1 MSHNEQNEVETS
13 KHTEDSYRNEVSRL
27 LEGHKTRFSKRLD
40 KAHDKDFTIVDE
52 IARWNRILI
61 DEDAKPLINYDI
73 YRKRKYWNLATGI
86 RLGRRTFSSKS
97 AEVEAYLK
105 YLDWLKELP
114 SKQIQ
119 PSQEQPSLTLNQIA
133 PNELSPNELILRQE
147 ELFLKADS
155 LKLERKKLNA
165 ELMADTSAPQ
175 QDTEAATDTQGGKFL
190 SFNLT
195 DEKKLE
201 ITKELGQYVD
211 NPNLLEQLLSGKV
224 VNDKIKITCQQN
236 EFAEVFKRLEY
247 NGETVQKSRFMI
259 DWLCTNFIQS
269 EGKQFND
276 RTIRDLFKASGKPP
290 KTPICNFDWLTF
302 KEPTQLAKE
311 AQAKL
316 IESYPT

>member
-147 ELFLKADS
+147 ELFFKADS

-165 ELMADTSAPQ
+165 ERLAISETTEQPKPAKATSTAEQ
-175 QDTEAATDTQGGKFL
+175 SNEGGTGVESEQKLTLWQAAYLLAYKREMLYESRHPNYEVSQNFAKEHCR
-190 SFNLT
+190 LT
-195 DEKKLE
+195 SHHS
-201 ITKELGQYVD
+201 G
-211 NPNLLEQLLSGKV
+211 NLLYDKWKLLRQEREKFFYSALDAEKAGDKWHDKRPKSFLEDMKKIIPLLTGEQKAEAKTDLS
-224 VNDKIKITCQQN
+224 NWNTMYLR
-236 EFAEVFKRLEY
+236 EVE
-247 NGETVQKSRFMI
+247 
-259 DWLCTNFIQS
+259 
-269 EGKQFND
+269 
-276 RTIRDLFKASGKPP
+276 
-290 KTPICNFDWLTF
+290 
-302 KEPTQLAKE
+302 
-311 AQAKL
+311 
-316 IESYPT
+316 